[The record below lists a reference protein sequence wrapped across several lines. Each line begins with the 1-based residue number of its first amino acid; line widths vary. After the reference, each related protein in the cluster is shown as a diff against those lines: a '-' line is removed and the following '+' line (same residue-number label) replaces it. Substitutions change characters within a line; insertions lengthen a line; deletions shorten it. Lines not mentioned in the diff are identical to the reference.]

1 MDYFF
6 YAVVGGE
13 NVQAGS
19 IGKCIDSCGKAQWM
33 EKCCAS
39 VTMYRQSDQMK
50 DFMYQCINRSIGS
63 TNYTTRLDDFE
74 VKITCTDS
82 VNSGAKTL
90 AAGLGAAAL
99 VGASLY

>member
-50 DFMYQCINRSIGS
+50 DFMY
-63 TNYTTRLDDFE
+63 
-74 VKITCTDS
+74 
-82 VNSGAKTL
+82 
-90 AAGLGAAAL
+90 
-99 VGASLY
+99 